1 MSSYGAGK
9 TLMLGSYLSAAAQ
22 STPGPESERFFAGL
36 LHWAGVTFPVRVSGD
51 SIEARH
57 LDSGGNALVFLFN
70 HGKETARSEVWLER
84 VAGDYA
90 ATDLI
95 QDRVVALE
103 RRGDGV
109 SVGIVLAPGD
119 VSVLR
124 VSPR

>member
-1 MSSYGAGK
+1 M
-9 TLMLGSYLSAAAQ
+9 
-22 STPGPESERFFAGL
+22 
-36 LHWAGVTFPVRVSGD
+36 TFPVRVSGD

-57 LDSGGNALVFLFN
+57 LDSGRNALVFLFN

-84 VAGDYA
+84 AAGDYA
-90 ATDLI
+90 ATELI

-119 VSVLR
+119 VSVMR